1 MVDQFGGGLGNGLNA
16 DSPFPSG
23 RVFLRKTMEAMVRQ
37 KKPADPEMEELTL
50 EPLPSAS
57 LFGEIQETIPPIKS
71 NSYKDSELEDPV
83 EDFDLEGEEIE
94 LGMEERED
102 LGAEQLLQ
110 EEIPFQPQDI
120 TWEYLKGLEKIALLT
135 PEQEVELAKRIKE
148 GERQIK
154 LFEARANRLKAQ
166 LHPAPAPKG
175 SGKRSQR
182 SAQAGQRKG
191 QKRAKLTPKEIKAK
205 TLQYKKVLA
214 QYQQAVAETQKA
226 KNELIQANLRLVVSI
241 AKRYA
246 NRGLSFLDLIQEG
259 NLGLMQAL
267 VKFDYTKG
275 YKFSTYA
282 SWWIRAAILRAFA
295 EKSRTIRIP
304 NYLFEIK
311 GKLMKSFK
319 SLMKKLGR
327 EPTSLELSRDS
338 GIPIHDVE
346 KILNL
351 TEEPISLDMPIGE
364 EDSTLED
371 LIADEKSLSPS
382 DSLLEK
388 DMIYHTRKLLS
399 GLSPREEKILR
410 LRFGIGEDGE
420 CTLEEIGRQF
430 GLSRERIRQ
439 IEAKAIERLRDP
451 SRHKEIREYFE

>member
-1 MVDQFGGGLGNGLNA
+1 LLSKERGKIPVRNN
-16 DSPFPSG
+16 
-23 RVFLRKTMEAMVRQ
+23 KTMN
-37 KKPADPEMEELTL
+37 KKGEELTL
-50 EPLPSAS
+50 QPVQSSS
-57 LFGEIQETIPPIKS
+57 LFAETQTSIPPIEAA
-71 NSYKDSELEDPV
+71 SYVEGELEETI
-83 EDFDLEGEEIE
+83 EDLELQPDEAELVIEEGEEIST
-94 LGMEERED
+94 D
-102 LGAEQLLQ
+102 QIAQ
-110 EEIPFQPQDI
+110 EEIIFQPQDI
-120 TWEYLKGLEKIALLT
+120 TWEYLKGLEKISLLT
-135 PEQEVELAKRIKE
+135 PEKEVELAKRIKE
-148 GERQIK
+148 GERQVK
-154 LFEARANRLKAQ
+154 VLETKTSRLKTQ
-166 LHPAPAPKG
+166 LYSSSNPKN
-175 SGKRSQR
+175 GKRTNHQNR
-182 SAQAGQRKG
+182 QGYKLKG
-191 QKRAKLTPKEIKAK
+191 KNNGKNGKKPKITPTDMREKN
-205 TLQYKKVLA
+205 LQYKKMLNH
-214 QYQQAVAETQKA
+214 YQQAVFDVQQA

-259 NLGLMQAL
+259 NLGLIQAM

-275 YKFSTYA
+275 FKFSTYA

-319 SLMKKLGR
+319 DLVKKLGR
-327 EPTSLELSRDS
+327 EPTSQELSKDS
-338 GIPIHDVE
+338 GIPLNDVE

-351 TEEPISLDMPIGE
+351 IEEPISLDMSIGE

-371 LIADEKSLSPS
+371 LIPDDKSLSPS
-382 DSLLEK
+382 DCLLEK
-388 DMIYHTRKLLS
+388 DLTHQIRKLLS

-439 IEAKAIERLRDP
+439 IEAKALERLRDP
-451 SRHKEIREYFE
+451 KRYKEIKEYFE

>member
-1 MVDQFGGGLGNGLNA
+1 
-16 DSPFPSG
+16 
-23 RVFLRKTMEAMVRQ
+23 
-37 KKPADPEMEELTL
+37 
-50 EPLPSAS
+50 
-57 LFGEIQETIPPIKS
+57 
-71 NSYKDSELEDPV
+71 
-83 EDFDLEGEEIE
+83 
-94 LGMEERED
+94 
-102 LGAEQLLQ
+102 
-110 EEIPFQPQDI
+110 
-120 TWEYLKGLEKIALLT
+120 LLT
-135 PEQEVELAKRIKE
+135 PEKEVELAKRIKE
-148 GERQIK
+148 GERQVK
-154 LFEARANRLKAQ
+154 LLETKTNRLKAR
-166 LHPAPAPKG
+166 LYSPVPKN
-175 SGKRSQR
+175 GKRPHN
-182 SAQAGQRKG
+182 GQKG
-191 QKRAKLTPKEIKAK
+191 QKAKGKNGKKPKLTPAEKREQ
-205 TLQYKKVLA
+205 TLLYKKVFN
-214 QYQQAVAETQKA
+214 QYQRAVLETQQA

-259 NLGLMQAL
+259 NLGLMQAMT
-267 VKFDYTKG
+267 KFDYTKG

-319 SLMKKLGR
+319 DLVKKLGR
-327 EPTSLELSRDS
+327 EPSSQELSKDS
-338 GIPIHDVE
+338 GIPLHDVD

-351 TEEPISLDMPIGE
+351 IEEPISLDMPIGE

-371 LIADEKSLSPS
+371 LIPDEKSLSPS

-388 DMIYHTRKLLS
+388 DLINQLRKLLS

-439 IEAKAIERLRDP
+439 IEAKALERLRDP
-451 SRHKEIREYFE
+451 NRYKEIREYFE

>member
-1 MVDQFGGGLGNGLNA
+1 MKNN
-16 DSPFPSG
+16 
-23 RVFLRKTMEAMVRQ
+23 KTTN
-37 KKPADPEMEELTL
+37 KKGEDLTL
-50 EPLPSAS
+50 EHVQSSS
-57 LFGEIQETIPPIKS
+57 LFAETPTSIPPIQS
-71 NSYKDSELEDPV
+71 APYGESESEETI
-83 EDFDLEGEEIE
+83 EDFDLQAEEEELVAEEGEEIAVE
-94 LGMEERED
+94 PVP
-102 LGAEQLLQ
+102 Q
-110 EEIPFQPQDI
+110 EEIIFQPQDI
-120 TWEYLKGLEKIALLT
+120 TWEYLKGLEKISLLT
-135 PEQEVELAKRIKE
+135 PEKEVELAKRIKE
-148 GERQIK
+148 GERQVKILETK
-154 LFEARANRLKAQ
+154 TNRLKAQ
-166 LHPAPAPKG
+166 LYTPTSPKNG
-175 SGKRSQR
+175 GKRTHTNTRQ
-182 SAQAGQRKG
+182 GY
-191 QKRAKLTPKEIKAK
+191 KLNGKNGKNGKKSKFTSSEMREKN
-205 TLQYKKVLA
+205 LLYKKMLG
-214 QYQQAVAETQKA
+214 QYQRVLLELQQA
-226 KNELIQANLRLVVSI
+226 KNELTQANLRLVVSI

-259 NLGLMQAL
+259 NLGLIQAM

-275 YKFSTYA
+275 FKFSTYA

-319 SLMKKLGR
+319 DQVKKLGR
-327 EPTSLELSRDS
+327 EPTSLELSKDS
-338 GIPIHDVE
+338 GIPLHDVE

-351 TEEPISLDMPIGE
+351 IEEPISLDMTIGE

-371 LIADEKSLSPS
+371 LIPDDKSLSPS

-388 DMIYHTRKLLS
+388 DLTHQIQKLLS

-439 IEAKAIERLRDP
+439 IEAKALDRLRDP
-451 SRHKEIREYFE
+451 KRYKEIKEYFE

>member
-1 MVDQFGGGLGNGLNA
+1 MSVKNNKALNKNGG
-16 DSPFPSG
+16 
-23 RVFLRKTMEAMVRQ
+23 
-37 KKPADPEMEELTL
+37 ELAL
-50 EPLPSAS
+50 EPVRSAP
-57 LFGEIQETIPPIKS
+57 LFGEPPTSIPPIQSKP
-71 NSYKDSELEDPV
+71 YIEVEVDGAA
-83 EDFDLEGEEIE
+83 EDFNLQAEEAELASEEEEEIAVE
-94 LGMEERED
+94 P
-102 LGAEQLLQ
+102 APQ
-110 EEIPFQPQDI
+110 EETIFQPQDI
-120 TWEYLKGLEKIALLT
+120 TWEYLKGLEKISLLT
-135 PEQEVELAKRIKE
+135 PEKEVELAKRIKE
-148 GERQIK
+148 GERQVKI
-154 LFEARANRLKAQ
+154 FETKANRLKAQ
-166 LHPAPAPKG
+166 LYPLPIPRNG
-175 SGKRSQR
+175 GKRTPTQTRQGYRLKGKNGKNGKNGKKSKPNPSEMREKQLLYKKMLNQYQR
-182 SAQAGQRKG
+182 SA
-191 QKRAKLTPKEIKAK
+191 LD
-205 TLQYKKVLA
+205 LQ
-214 QYQQAVAETQKA
+214 QA

-259 NLGLMQAL
+259 NLGLIQAM

-275 YKFSTYA
+275 FKFSTYA

-319 SLMKKLGR
+319 DLVKKLGR
-327 EPTSLELSRDS
+327 EPSSQELSKDS
-338 GIPIHDVE
+338 GIPLHDVE

-351 TEEPISLDMPIGE
+351 IEEPISLDMSIGE

-371 LIADEKSLSPS
+371 LIPDDKSLSPS

-388 DMIYHTRKLLS
+388 DLTHQIQKLLS

-439 IEAKAIERLRDP
+439 IEAKALDRLRDP
-451 SRHKEIREYFE
+451 KRYKEIKEYFE

>member
-1 MVDQFGGGLGNGLNA
+1 MKNNKTANKNGEDLA
-16 DSPFPSG
+16 
-23 RVFLRKTMEAMVRQ
+23 
-37 KKPADPEMEELTL
+37 L
-50 EPLPSAS
+50 ETVQSSS
-57 LFGEIQETIPPIKS
+57 LFAETPTSIPPIQS
-71 NSYKDSELEDPV
+71 APYIEGESEETI
-83 EDFDLEGEEIE
+83 EDFDLQAEEAELVAENEEEIS
-94 LGMEERED
+94 
-102 LGAEQLLQ
+102 AEPVPQ
-110 EEIPFQPQDI
+110 EEIIFQPQDI
-120 TWEYLKGLEKIALLT
+120 TWEYLKGLEKISLLS
-135 PEQEVELAKRIKE
+135 PEKEVELAKRIKE
-148 GERQIK
+148 GERQVKILETK
-154 LFEARANRLKAQ
+154 TNRLKTQ
-166 LHPAPAPKG
+166 LYTHSSPKNG
-175 SGKRSQR
+175 GKRTHTNTRQ
-182 SAQAGQRKG
+182 GYKLKG
-191 QKRAKLTPKEIKAK
+191 KNGKNGKKPKPTPSEMREKNF
-205 TLQYKKVLA
+205 LYKKALN
-214 QYQQAVAETQKA
+214 QYQQALLDLQKA
-226 KNELIQANLRLVVSI
+226 KNELTQANLRLVVSI

-259 NLGLMQAL
+259 NLGLIQAM

-275 YKFSTYA
+275 FKFSTYA

-319 SLMKKLGR
+319 DQVKKLGR
-327 EPTSLELSRDS
+327 EPTSQELSKDS
-338 GIPIHDVE
+338 GIPLHDVE

-351 TEEPISLDMPIGE
+351 IEEPISLDMSIGE

-371 LIADEKSLSPS
+371 LIPDDKSLSPS

-388 DMIYHTRKLLS
+388 DLTHQIQKLLS

-439 IEAKAIERLRDP
+439 IEAKALDRLRDP
-451 SRHKEIREYFE
+451 KRYKEIKEYFE

>member
-1 MVDQFGGGLGNGLNA
+1 
-16 DSPFPSG
+16 
-23 RVFLRKTMEAMVRQ
+23 VRQ
-37 KKPADPEMEELTL
+37 SKTNGKKREELVL
-50 EPLPSAS
+50 EPLPSSS
-57 LFGEIQETIPPIKS
+57 LFNETKSSVSPVQSTSYIENELEEALDEFEAQAEESEVETEEKDEIQFEST
-71 NSYKDSELEDPV
+71 
-83 EDFDLEGEEIE
+83 
-94 LGMEERED
+94 
-102 LGAEQLLQ
+102 Q
-110 EEIPFQPQDI
+110 EEEVFDYPRDI
-120 TWEYLKGLEKIALLT
+120 TLEYLKGLEKISLLT
-135 PEQEVELAKRIKE
+135 PEKEVELAKRIKE
-148 GERQIK
+148 GERQVRILGTK
-154 LFEARANRLKAQ
+154 TNRLRAQ
-166 LHPAPAPKG
+166 LSQSIISKRGNRQTYNHIRQRTKSKG
-175 SGKRSQR
+175 KNGKKSKPL
-182 SAQAGQRKG
+182 SSEM
-191 QKRAKLTPKEIKAK
+191 KEK
-205 TLQYKKVLA
+205 TLLYKKMLNR
-214 QYQQAVAETQKA
+214 YQQALLGTQQA

-259 NLGLMQAL
+259 NLGLIQAM

-319 SLMKKLGR
+319 DLVKKLGR
-327 EPTSLELSRDS
+327 EPTSQELSKDS
-338 GIPIHDVE
+338 GIPLNDVE
-346 KILNL
+346 KIINL
-351 TEEPISLDMPIGE
+351 IEEPISLDMPIGE

-371 LIADEKSLSPS
+371 LIPDEKSLSPN
-382 DSLLEK
+382 DSLLERDLVK
-388 DMIYHTRKLLS
+388 QTRKLLG

-420 CTLEEIGRQF
+420 CTLEEIGKQF

-451 SRHKEIREYFE
+451 NRYKEIKEYFE

>member
-1 MVDQFGGGLGNGLNA
+1 MEG
-16 DSPFPSG
+16 
-23 RVFLRKTMEAMVRQ
+23 VFYIEERGMISVKHNKLPG
-37 KKPADPEMEELTL
+37 KKGETLTL
-50 EPLPSAS
+50 QAVPASS
-57 LFGEIQETIPPIKS
+57 LFHEKSEIPPIRTVS
-71 NSYKDSELEDPV
+71 TSGDEIEESLEEFELQTEEEV
-83 EDFDLEGEEIE
+83 GAEEGEVEVHVEKSI
-94 LGMEERED
+94 
-102 LGAEQLLQ
+102 Q
-110 EEIPFQPQDI
+110 EEVPYQPQDI
-120 TWEYLKGLEKIALLT
+120 TLEYLKSLEKISLLT
-135 PEQEVELAKRIKE
+135 PEKEVELAKRIKE
-148 GERQIK
+148 GERQVK
-154 LFEARANRLKAQ
+154 LLETRTNRLKAKMYS
-166 LHPAPAPKG
+166 LPPKNG
-175 SGKRSQR
+175 SKKPNNGHKQAHRAKGKN
-182 SAQAGQRKG
+182 GK
-191 QKRAKLTPKEIKAK
+191 KPKLTPAEKREQ
-205 TLQYKKVLA
+205 TLLYKKVFN
-214 QYQQAVAETQKA
+214 QYQRAVLETQQA

-259 NLGLMQAL
+259 NLGLMQAMA
-267 VKFDYTKG
+267 KFDYTKG

-319 SLMKKLGR
+319 DLVKKLGR
-327 EPTSLELSRDS
+327 EPSSQELSKDS
-338 GIPIHDVE
+338 GIPLHDVD

-351 TEEPISLDMPIGE
+351 IEEPISLDMPIGE

-371 LIADEKSLSPS
+371 LIPDEKSLSPS

-388 DMIYHTRKLLS
+388 DLVNQLRKLLS

-439 IEAKAIERLRDP
+439 IEAKALERLRDP
-451 SRHKEIREYFE
+451 NRYKEIREYFE

>member
-1 MVDQFGGGLGNGLNA
+1 MEGVFYIEERGMISVKQNKPLG
-16 DSPFPSG
+16 
-23 RVFLRKTMEAMVRQ
+23 
-37 KKPADPEMEELTL
+37 KKGETLTL
-50 EPLPSAS
+50 QAVPASS
-57 LFGEIQETIPPIKS
+57 LFHEKSDIPPIRTISS
-71 NSYKDSELEDPV
+71 NGDEIEESLEEFELET
-83 EDFDLEGEEIE
+83 EEEI
-94 LGMEERED
+94 GTEEE
-102 LGAEQLLQ
+102 EEVQVEKSIQ
-110 EEIPFQPQDI
+110 EEVPYQPQDI
-120 TWEYLKGLEKIALLT
+120 TLEYLKSLEKISLLT
-135 PEQEVELAKRIKE
+135 PEKEVELAKRIKE
-148 GERQIK
+148 GERQVK
-154 LFEARANRLKAQ
+154 LLETKTNRLKVKMY
-166 LHPAPAPKG
+166 APAPKNG
-175 SGKRSQR
+175 SKKPNNGHKQAHRAKGKN
-182 SAQAGQRKG
+182 GK
-191 QKRAKLTPKEIKAK
+191 KPKLTPVEKREQ
-205 TLQYKKVLA
+205 TLLYKKVFN
-214 QYQQAVAETQKA
+214 QYQRAVLETQQA

-259 NLGLMQAL
+259 NLGLMQAMT
-267 VKFDYTKG
+267 KFDYTKG

-319 SLMKKLGR
+319 DLVKKLGR
-327 EPTSLELSRDS
+327 EPTSQELSKDS
-338 GIPIHDVE
+338 GIPLHDVD

-351 TEEPISLDMPIGE
+351 IEEPISLDMPIGE

-371 LIADEKSLSPS
+371 LIPDDKGLSPS

-388 DMIYHTRKLLS
+388 DLINQLRKLLS

-410 LRFGIGEDGE
+410 LRFGIGGDGE

-439 IEAKAIERLRDP
+439 IEAKALERLRDP
-451 SRHKEIREYFE
+451 NRYKEIREYFE

>member
-1 MVDQFGGGLGNGLNA
+1 MEGVFYIEERGMISVKQNK
-16 DSPFPSG
+16 PSG
-23 RVFLRKTMEAMVRQ
+23 
-37 KKPADPEMEELTL
+37 KKEETLTL
-50 EPLPSAS
+50 QAVPASS
-57 LFGEIQETIPPIKS
+57 LFHEKSDIPPIRTISS
-71 NSYKDSELEDPV
+71 NGDEVEESLEEFELET
-83 EDFDLEGEEIE
+83 EEEI
-94 LGMEERED
+94 GTEEE
-102 LGAEQLLQ
+102 EEVQVEKNIQ
-110 EEIPFQPQDI
+110 EEVPYQPQDI
-120 TWEYLKGLEKIALLT
+120 TLEYLKSL
-135 PEQEVELAKRIKE
+135 ELAKRIKE
-148 GERQIK
+148 GERQVK
-154 LFEARANRLKAQ
+154 LLETKTNRLKAKMY
-166 LHPAPAPKG
+166 APAPKNG
-175 SGKRSQR
+175 SKKPNNGHKQAHRAKGKN
-182 SAQAGQRKG
+182 GK
-191 QKRAKLTPKEIKAK
+191 KPKLTPAEKREQ
-205 TLQYKKVLA
+205 TLLYKKVFN
-214 QYQQAVAETQKA
+214 QYQRAVLETQQA

-259 NLGLMQAL
+259 NLGLMQAM

-319 SLMKKLGR
+319 DLVKKLGR
-327 EPTSLELSRDS
+327 EPTSQELSKDS
-338 GIPIHDVE
+338 GIPMHDVD

-351 TEEPISLDMPIGE
+351 IEEPISLDMPIGE

-371 LIADEKSLSPS
+371 LIPDDKGLSPS

-388 DMIYHTRKLLS
+388 DLINQLRKLLS

-410 LRFGIGEDGE
+410 LRFGIGGDGE

-439 IEAKAIERLRDP
+439 IEAKALERLRDP
-451 SRHKEIREYFE
+451 NRYKEIREYFE

>member
-1 MVDQFGGGLGNGLNA
+1 MIFV
-16 DSPFPSG
+16 
-23 RVFLRKTMEAMVRQ
+23 RRTKTAE
-37 KKPADPEMEELTL
+37 KEMEDLNIEA
-50 EPLPSAS
+50 LPSSA
-57 LFGEIQETIPPIKS
+57 FFEEMPNPIPPIQPA
-71 NSYKDSELEDPV
+71 SYGEEEVEEPPEELELEV
-83 EDFDLEGEEIE
+83 AEEGLTEESEDLEVDKLIE
-94 LGMEERED
+94 KETL
-102 LGAEQLLQ
+102 
-110 EEIPFQPQDI
+110 FHPQDI
-120 TWEYLKGLEKIALLT
+120 TWEYLKGLEKISLLT
-135 PEQEVELAKRIKE
+135 PEKEVELAKRIKE
-148 GERQIK
+148 GERQVK
-154 LFEARANRLKAQ
+154 LLETKTSRLKTRLYPSLSSKNGRKKPQNGTRQA
-166 LHPAPAPKG
+166 LKLKG
-175 SGKRSQR
+175 KNGKNGKKS
-182 SAQAGQRKG
+182 
-191 QKRAKLTPKEIKAK
+191 KAVSVELREK
-205 TLQYKKVLA
+205 TLLYKKALV
-214 QYQQAVAETQKA
+214 QYQQAIQETQRA

-327 EPTSLELSRDS
+327 EPTSQELSKDS
-338 GIPIHDVE
+338 GIPLHDVE

-351 TEEPISLDMPIGE
+351 TEEPISLDTPIGE
-364 EDSTLED
+364 EDSTLKD
-371 LIADEKSLSPS
+371 LIADEKSLSPN
-382 DSLLEK
+382 DCLLEK
-388 DMIYHTRKLLS
+388 DLTRHIRKLLG
-399 GLSPREEKILR
+399 GLSPREEKILK

-439 IEAKAIERLRDP
+439 IEAKALERLRDP
-451 SRHKEIREYFE
+451 NRHKEIREYFE

>member
-1 MVDQFGGGLGNGLNA
+1 MDDLSIEV
-16 DSPFPSG
+16 
-23 RVFLRKTMEAMVRQ
+23 
-37 KKPADPEMEELTL
+37 
-50 EPLPSAS
+50 LPSTAFYEEVPNPMPPIQPAP
-57 LFGEIQETIPPIKS
+57 FGE
-71 NSYKDSELEDPV
+71 
-83 EDFDLEGEEIE
+83 EEIE
-94 LGMEERED
+94 EPPIEEFELEVAEEGLTEEREELEVD
-102 LGAEQLLQ
+102 QKLL
-110 EEIPFQPQDI
+110 EKETLFHPQDI
-120 TWEYLKGLEKIALLT
+120 TWEYLKGLEKISLLT
-135 PEQEVELAKRIKE
+135 PEKEVELAKRIKE
-148 GERQIK
+148 GERQVK
-154 LFEARANRLKAQ
+154 LYETRTIRLKSQ
-166 LHPAPAPKG
+166 LYPSSVGSKNGKKKPQNGTRQSLRLKG
-175 SGKRSQR
+175 KNGKNGKKSKQV
-182 SAQAGQRKG
+182 SAEMKEKTQLY
-191 QKRAKLTPKEIKAK
+191 KR
-205 TLQYKKVLA
+205 TLV
-214 QYQQAVAETQKA
+214 QYQQAIKETQKA

-327 EPTSLELSRDS
+327 EPTSLELSKDS
-338 GIPIHDVE
+338 GIPLHDVE

-351 TEEPISLDMPIGE
+351 TEEPISLDTPIGE
-364 EDSTLED
+364 EDSTLKD
-371 LIADEKSLSPS
+371 LIADEKSLSPN
-382 DSLLEK
+382 DCLLEK
-388 DMIYHTRKLLS
+388 DLTLHIRKLLG
-399 GLSPREEKILR
+399 GLSPREEKILK

-439 IEAKAIERLRDP
+439 IEAKALERLRDP
-451 SRHKEIREYFE
+451 NRHREIREYFE

>member
-1 MVDQFGGGLGNGLNA
+1 MKQKGNGKKKEE
-16 DSPFPSG
+16 
-23 RVFLRKTMEAMVRQ
+23 LRLEPVVPQ
-37 KKPADPEMEELTL
+37 SIFSEKPALVPPIDPSFGKGVKEAVEEFDVPAEEMEL
-50 EPLPSAS
+50 E
-57 LFGEIQETIPPIKS
+57 
-71 NSYKDSELEDPV
+71 V
-83 EDFDLEGEEIE
+83 
-94 LGMEERED
+94 EERNEAPVD
-102 LGAEQLLQ
+102 PGFQ
-110 EEIPFQPQDI
+110 EEETYFHPRDI
-120 TWEYLKGLEKIALLT
+120 TLEYLKGLEKISLLT
-135 PEQEVELAKRIKE
+135 PEQEVNLAKRIKE
-148 GERQIK
+148 GERQVRILEMK
-154 LFEARANRLKAQ
+154 TNRLKTELASKGGGRR
-166 LHPAPAPKG
+166 APKARN
-175 SGKRSQR
+175 GKKSKPSTAEMRE
-182 SAQAGQRKG
+182 KMLLY
-191 QKRAKLTPKEIKAK
+191 KRMLGK
-205 TLQYKKVLA
+205 
-214 QYQQAVAETQKA
+214 YQQALHETQKA

-259 NLGLMQAL
+259 NLGLIQAM

-319 SLMKKLGR
+319 DLVKKLGR
-327 EPTSLELSRDS
+327 EPTSQELSKDS
-338 GIPIHDVE
+338 GIPLNDVE

-351 TEEPISLDMPIGE
+351 IEEPISLDMPIGE

-371 LIADEKSLSPS
+371 LIPDEKSLSPT
-382 DSLLEK
+382 DSLLER
-388 DMIYHTRKLLS
+388 DLIQQIRKLLS
-399 GLSPREEKILR
+399 TLSPREEKILR

-439 IEAKAIERLRDP
+439 IEAKALERLRDP
-451 SRHKEIREYFE
+451 NRYREIKEYFE

>member
-1 MVDQFGGGLGNGLNA
+1 MAKGDRAV
-16 DSPFPSG
+16 
-23 RVFLRKTMEAMVRQ
+23 KQ
-37 KKPADPEMEELTL
+37 KKPEEKEIEDLTL
-50 EPLPSAS
+50 EPLNSSSFFNEVPDPAAPVQAPPY
-57 LFGEIQETIPPIKS
+57 GEE
-71 NSYKDSELEDPV
+71 
-83 EDFDLEGEEIE
+83 EGEEPLEVLELEAEESEKIE
-94 LGMEERED
+94 SESVWEEET
-102 LGAEQLLQ
+102 
-110 EEIPFQPQDI
+110 PFHPQDI
-120 TWEYLKGLEKIALLT
+120 TWEYLKGLEKISLLT
-135 PEQEVELAKRIKE
+135 PEKEVELAKRIKE
-148 GERQIK
+148 GERLVRNSEMK
-154 LFEARANRLKAQ
+154 ANRLKAQ
-166 LHPAPAPKG
+166 LNPSASPKNG
-175 SGKRSQR
+175 GRRLLSNG
-182 SAQAGQRKG
+182 RKG
-191 QKRAKLTPKEIKAK
+191 KNGKKAKLTHSELKEK
-205 TLQYKKVLA
+205 TLLYKKALN
-214 QYQQAVAETQKA
+214 QYQKSILETQQA

-241 AKRYA
+241 AKRYT

-319 SLMKKLGR
+319 ALMKKLGR
-327 EPTSLELSRDS
+327 EPTSQELSKDS
-338 GIPIHDVE
+338 GIPLHDVE

-388 DMIYHTRKLLS
+388 DLVRHTRKMLA

-439 IEAKAIERLRDP
+439 IEAKAIERLQDP
-451 SRHKEIREYFE
+451 SRHKEIREYLG

>member
-1 MVDQFGGGLGNGLNA
+1 MEGVFYIIERGMKPVKQNKINGKKGE
-16 DSPFPSG
+16 SPTLQA
-23 RVFLRKTMEAMVRQ
+23 V
-37 KKPADPEMEELTL
+37 PA
-50 EPLPSAS
+50 SS
-57 LFGEIQETIPPIKS
+57 LFQEKPEIPPIRTATS
-71 NSYKDSELEDPV
+71 NEDEIEESLEEFELET
-83 EDFDLEGEEIE
+83 EEE
-94 LGMEERED
+94 V
-102 LGAEQLLQ
+102 GAEAEEVHVEKPVQ
-110 EEIPFQPQDI
+110 EELPYQPQDI
-120 TWEYLKGLEKIALLT
+120 TLEYLKSLEKISLLT
-135 PEQEVELAKRIKE
+135 PEKEVELAKRIKE
-148 GERQIK
+148 GERQVK
-154 LFEARANRLKAQ
+154 LLETKTNRLKARMYS
-166 LHPAPAPKG
+166 PVPKNG
-175 SGKRSQR
+175 TKKPGNGHRGALKTKGKN
-182 SAQAGQRKG
+182 GK
-191 QKRAKLTPKEIKAK
+191 KAKLTPSEKREQ
-205 TLQYKKVLA
+205 TLLYKKVFN
-214 QYQQAVAETQKA
+214 QYQQAIVETQQA

-259 NLGLMQAL
+259 NLGLMQAMA
-267 VKFDYTKG
+267 KFDYTKG

-319 SLMKKLGR
+319 DLVKKLGR
-327 EPTSLELSRDS
+327 EPSSIELSKDS
-338 GIPIHDVE
+338 GIPLHDVD

-351 TEEPISLDMPIGE
+351 IEEPISLDMPIGE

-371 LIADEKSLSPS
+371 LIPDDKGLSPS

-388 DMIYHTRKLLS
+388 DLVNQLRKLLS

-439 IEAKAIERLRDP
+439 IEAKALERLRDP
-451 SRHKEIREYFE
+451 NRYKEIREYFE

>member
-1 MVDQFGGGLGNGLNA
+1 MKNNKA
-16 DSPFPSG
+16 
-23 RVFLRKTMEAMVRQ
+23 TN
-37 KKPADPEMEELTL
+37 KKGEELTL
-50 EPLPSAS
+50 QPVQSSS
-57 LFGEIQETIPPIKS
+57 LFTETQFSIPPIETS
-71 NSYKDSELEDPV
+71 SYIEGELEGTIEDIDLQTEEGDVVV
-83 EDFDLEGEEIE
+83 EEGEEISTDQ
-94 LGMEERED
+94 GV
-102 LGAEQLLQ
+102 Q
-110 EEIPFQPQDI
+110 EEIVFQPQDI
-120 TWEYLKGLEKIALLT
+120 TWEYLKGLEKISLLT
-135 PEQEVELAKRIKE
+135 PEKEVELAKRIKE
-148 GERQIK
+148 GERQVKI
-154 LFEARANRLKAQ
+154 LETRTSRLKAQ
-166 LHPAPAPKG
+166 LYFPPRPKN
-175 SGKRSQR
+175 GKRNHSQNR
-182 SAQAGQRKG
+182 QGYKLKG
-191 QKRAKLTPKEIKAK
+191 KNGKNGKKSKPTPSEVRERN
-205 TLQYKKVLA
+205 LQYKKMLY
-214 QYQQAVAETQKA
+214 QYQQTASDVQQA

-259 NLGLMQAL
+259 NLGLIQAM

-275 YKFSTYA
+275 FKFSTYA

-319 SLMKKLGR
+319 DLVKKLGR
-327 EPTSLELSRDS
+327 EPTSQELSKDS
-338 GIPIHDVE
+338 GIPLNDVE

-351 TEEPISLDMPIGE
+351 IEEPISLDMSIGE

-371 LIADEKSLSPS
+371 LIPDEKSLSPS
-382 DSLLEK
+382 DCLLEK
-388 DMIYHTRKLLS
+388 DLTDQIRKLLS

-439 IEAKAIERLRDP
+439 IEAKALDRLRDP
-451 SRHKEIREYFE
+451 KRYKEIKEYFE

>member
-1 MVDQFGGGLGNGLNA
+1 VKQNK
-16 DSPFPSG
+16 PSG
-23 RVFLRKTMEAMVRQ
+23 KKGESLTLQEVPASSLFHEKTDTPPIRPISSDGE
-37 KKPADPEMEELTL
+37 EMEESLKEFEMETEQEIEAEEL
-50 EPLPSAS
+50 EELR
-57 LFGEIQETIPPIKS
+57 LEQTIQEEVP
-71 NSYKDSELEDPV
+71 Y
-83 EDFDLEGEEIE
+83 
-94 LGMEERED
+94 
-102 LGAEQLLQ
+102 
-110 EEIPFQPQDI
+110 QPQDI
-120 TWEYLKGLEKIALLT
+120 TMEYLKSLEKISLLT
-135 PEQEVELAKRIKE
+135 PEKEVELAKRIKE
-148 GERQIK
+148 GERQVK
-154 LFEARANRLKAQ
+154 LLETKTNRLKAKIYS
-166 LHPAPAPKG
+166 PVPKNG
-175 SGKRSQR
+175 DRKPNNGHKHAHKAKGRNGKRP
-182 SAQAGQRKG
+182 
-191 QKRAKLTPKEIKAK
+191 KLTPAEKREQ
-205 TLQYKKVLA
+205 TLLYKKVLN
-214 QYQQAVAETQKA
+214 QYQQAVLETQQA

-259 NLGLMQAL
+259 NLGLMQAMA
-267 VKFDYTKG
+267 KFDYTKG

-319 SLMKKLGR
+319 DLVKKLGR
-327 EPTSLELSRDS
+327 EPTSQELSKDS
-338 GIPIHDVE
+338 GIPLHDVD

-351 TEEPISLDMPIGE
+351 IEEPISLDMPIGE

-371 LIADEKSLSPS
+371 LIPDEKSLSPS

-388 DMIYHTRKLLS
+388 DLVNQLRKLLS

-439 IEAKAIERLRDP
+439 IEAKALERLRDP
-451 SRHKEIREYFE
+451 NRYKEIREYFE

>member
-1 MVDQFGGGLGNGLNA
+1 MKNNKTANKNGEDLA
-16 DSPFPSG
+16 
-23 RVFLRKTMEAMVRQ
+23 
-37 KKPADPEMEELTL
+37 L
-50 EPLPSAS
+50 ETVQSSS
-57 LFGEIQETIPPIKS
+57 LFAETPTSIPPIQS
-71 NSYKDSELEDPV
+71 APYIEGESEETI
-83 EDFDLEGEEIE
+83 EDFDLQAEEAELVAEDEEEIS
-94 LGMEERED
+94 
-102 LGAEQLLQ
+102 AEPVPQ
-110 EEIPFQPQDI
+110 EEIIFQPQDI
-120 TWEYLKGLEKIALLT
+120 TWEYLKGLEKISLLS
-135 PEQEVELAKRIKE
+135 PEKEVELAKRIKE
-148 GERQIK
+148 GERQVKILETK
-154 LFEARANRLKAQ
+154 TNRLKTQ
-166 LHPAPAPKG
+166 LYTHSSPKNG
-175 SGKRSQR
+175 GKRTHTNTRQ
-182 SAQAGQRKG
+182 GYKLKG
-191 QKRAKLTPKEIKAK
+191 KNGKNGKKPKPTPSEMREKNF
-205 TLQYKKVLA
+205 LYKKALN
-214 QYQQAVAETQKA
+214 QYQQALLDLQKA
-226 KNELIQANLRLVVSI
+226 KNELTQANLRLVVSI

-259 NLGLMQAL
+259 NLGLIQAM

-275 YKFSTYA
+275 FKFSTYA

-319 SLMKKLGR
+319 DQVKKLGR
-327 EPTSLELSRDS
+327 EPTSQELSKDS
-338 GIPIHDVE
+338 GIPLHDVE

-351 TEEPISLDMPIGE
+351 IEEPISLDMSIGE

-371 LIADEKSLSPS
+371 LIPDDKSLSPS

-388 DMIYHTRKLLS
+388 DLTHQIQKLLS

-439 IEAKAIERLRDP
+439 IEAKALDRLRDP
-451 SRHKEIREYFE
+451 KRYKEIKEYFE

>member
-1 MVDQFGGGLGNGLNA
+1 VKNNKA
-16 DSPFPSG
+16 TS
-23 RVFLRKTMEAMVRQ
+23 
-37 KKPADPEMEELTL
+37 KKGEGLTL
-50 EPLPSAS
+50 QPVQSSS
-57 LFGEIQETIPPIKS
+57 LFAEPPTSIPPIQPS
-71 NSYKDSELEDPV
+71 SYIEGELEESV
-83 EDFDLEGEEIE
+83 EDFELQPDEAELVVQEGEEVS
-94 LGMEERED
+94 
-102 LGAEQLLQ
+102 AEPVPQ
-110 EEIPFQPQDI
+110 EEVIFQPQDI
-120 TWEYLKGLEKIALLT
+120 TWEYLKGLEKISLLT
-135 PEQEVELAKRIKE
+135 PEKEVELAKRIKE
-148 GERQIK
+148 GERQVKILETK
-154 LFEARANRLKAQ
+154 TNRLKVQ
-166 LHPAPAPKG
+166 LYPLPSPRNGGRRAHTNARQGYKLKDK
-175 SGKRSQR
+175 SGGNGKKSKSISSETRE
-182 SAQAGQRKG
+182 KNLLY
-191 QKRAKLTPKEIKAK
+191 KK
-205 TLQYKKVLA
+205 TLN
-214 QYQQAVAETQKA
+214 QYQQALLDLQQA

-259 NLGLMQAL
+259 NLGLIQAM

-275 YKFSTYA
+275 FKFSTYA

-319 SLMKKLGR
+319 DLVKKLGR
-327 EPTSLELSRDS
+327 EPTSQELSKDS
-338 GIPIHDVE
+338 GIPLHDVE

-351 TEEPISLDMPIGE
+351 IEEPISLDMSIGE

-371 LIADEKSLSPS
+371 LIPDDKSLSPS

-388 DMIYHTRKLLS
+388 DLTHQIQKLLS

-439 IEAKAIERLRDP
+439 IEAKALDRLRDP
-451 SRHKEIREYFE
+451 KRYKEIKEYFE

>member
-1 MVDQFGGGLGNGLNA
+1 MRNEWKGLFVTNEE
-16 DSPFPSG
+16 
-23 RVFLRKTMEAMVRQ
+23 RRKNSVKQNKTSS
-37 KKPADPEMEELTL
+37 KKREDETL
-50 EPLPSAS
+50 EPVPSLT
-57 LFGEIQETIPPIKS
+57 LFSETSQPMPPVQSSGYNNNEAEIEESMEDFEIPADEAALVAEAEESEEIQ
-71 NSYKDSELEDPV
+71 SE
-83 EDFDLEGEEIE
+83 
-94 LGMEERED
+94 
-102 LGAEQLLQ
+102 QNLQ
-110 EEIPFQPQDI
+110 EDILFHPQDI
-120 TWEYLKGLEKIALLT
+120 TWEYLKGLEKISLLT
-135 PEQEVELAKRIKE
+135 PEKEVELAKRIKE
-148 GERQIK
+148 GERQVKILELK
-154 LFEARANRLKAQ
+154 ANRLKAQ
-166 LHPAPAPKG
+166 LYSVP
-175 SGKRSQR
+175 
-182 SAQAGQRKG
+182 
-191 QKRAKLTPKEIKAK
+191 TPKNGNKKTQSSSRQGFKLKAK
-205 TLQYKKVLA
+205 AKNAKKSKTAASELKEKTLLYKQMLNRHQHAILA
-214 QYQQAVAETQKA
+214 TQQA

-259 NLGLMQAL
+259 NLGLIQAM

-319 SLMKKLGR
+319 DLVKRSGH
-327 EPTSLELSRDS
+327 EPSSQELSKDS
-338 GIPIHDVE
+338 GIPLHDVE

-351 TEEPISLDMPIGE
+351 IEEPISLDMPIGE

-371 LIADEKSLSPS
+371 LIPDEKSLSPNE
-382 DSLLEK
+382 SLLEK
-388 DMIYHTRKLLS
+388 DLIQQIRKLLS

-439 IEAKAIERLRDP
+439 IEAKALERLRDP
-451 SRHKEIREYFE
+451 NRYKEIKEYFE

>member
-1 MVDQFGGGLGNGLNA
+1 MEGFFYILKERGVTSVKQNRANGKKGENLSLQPVPTSSLFHEKS
-16 DSPFPSG
+16 DIPPIRPVSSSG
-23 RVFLRKTMEAMVRQ
+23 
-37 KKPADPEMEELTL
+37 DEMEESI
-50 EPLPSAS
+50 E
-57 LFGEIQETIPPIKS
+57 
-71 NSYKDSELEDPV
+71 ELQLQAE
-83 EDFDLEGEEIE
+83 EEIGTEEEEE
-94 LGMEERED
+94 LQV
-102 LGAEQLLQ
+102 EQSIQ
-110 EEIPFQPQDI
+110 EEIPFQPHDI
-120 TWEYLKGLEKIALLT
+120 TLEYLKSLEKISLLT
-135 PEQEVELAKRIKE
+135 PEQEVDLAKRIKE
-148 GERQIK
+148 GEHQVRLLETK
-154 LFEARANRLKAQ
+154 TNRLKAK
-166 LHPAPAPKG
+166 LCTPVPKNG
-175 SGKRSQR
+175 SRKPQNGHRQSHKAKGKN
-182 SAQAGQRKG
+182 GK
-191 QKRAKLTPKEIKAK
+191 KPKLTPAEKRER
-205 TLQYKKVLA
+205 TLLYKKVFN
-214 QYQQAVAETQKA
+214 QYQRAVLETQQA
-226 KNELIQANLRLVVSI
+226 KNQLIQANLRLVVSI

-259 NLGLMQAL
+259 NLGLMQAMT
-267 VKFDYTKG
+267 KFDYTKG

-319 SLMKKLGR
+319 DQVKKLGR
-327 EPTSLELSRDS
+327 EPTSQELSKDS
-338 GIPIHDVE
+338 GIPLHDVD

-351 TEEPISLDMPIGE
+351 IEEPISLDMPIGE

-371 LIADEKSLSPS
+371 LIPDEKSLSPS

-388 DMIYHTRKLLS
+388 DLVNQLRKLLS

-439 IEAKAIERLRDP
+439 IEAKALERLRDP
-451 SRHKEIREYFE
+451 NRYKEIREYFE

>member
-1 MVDQFGGGLGNGLNA
+1 
-16 DSPFPSG
+16 
-23 RVFLRKTMEAMVRQ
+23 VRQ
-37 KKPADPEMEELTL
+37 SKSTAKKREDLNL
-50 EPLPSAS
+50 EPLPSSS
-57 LFGEIQETIPPIKS
+57 LFGERSTSISPIQSKS
-71 NSYKDSELEDPV
+71 FNESELE
-83 EDFDLEGEEIE
+83 EAALEEFDVQPAEGELET
-94 LGMEERED
+94 EEREE
-102 LGAEQLLQ
+102 LQAEQSSQ
-110 EEIPFQPQDI
+110 EEIVFHPQDI
-120 TWEYLKGLEKIALLT
+120 TLEYLKGLEKISLLT
-135 PEQEVELAKRIKE
+135 PEKEVELAKRIKE
-148 GERQIK
+148 GERQVK
-154 LFEARANRLKAQ
+154 LLETKTNRLKAQ
-166 LHPAPAPKG
+166 LSPAPSPKNG
-175 SGKRSQR
+175 GKRNQNTRQGYRLS
-182 SAQAGQRKG
+182 
-191 QKRAKLTPKEIKAK
+191 KLRGKNGKKSKSTPSELKEK
-205 TLQYKKVLA
+205 TLLYKRTLIR
-214 QYQQAVAETQKA
+214 YQQASIDMQGA

-259 NLGLMQAL
+259 NLGLMQAM

-275 YKFSTYA
+275 FKFSTYA

-319 SLMKKLGR
+319 DLVKKLGR
-327 EPTSLELSRDS
+327 EPTSQELSKDS
-338 GIPIHDVE
+338 GIPLHDVE

-351 TEEPISLDMPIGE
+351 IEEPISLDMPIGE

-371 LIADEKSLSPS
+371 LIPDEKNLSPT

-388 DMIYHTRKLLS
+388 DLVDQIRKLLG

-439 IEAKAIERLRDP
+439 IEAKALERLRDP
-451 SRHKEIREYFE
+451 NRYREIREYFE

>member
-1 MVDQFGGGLGNGLNA
+1 
-16 DSPFPSG
+16 
-23 RVFLRKTMEAMVRQ
+23 
-37 KKPADPEMEELTL
+37 LTL
-50 EPLPSAS
+50 EPVQSS
-57 LFGEIQETIPPIKS
+57 TLFAEPPAPIPPIQS
-71 NSYKDSELEDPV
+71 ASYAESELEETM
-83 EDFDLEGEEIE
+83 EDFDLQPEEAELVEEGEEITPE
-94 LGMEERED
+94 P
-102 LGAEQLLQ
+102 APQ
-110 EEIPFQPQDI
+110 EEIVFQPQDI
-120 TWEYLKGLEKIALLT
+120 TWEYLKGLEKISLLT
-135 PEQEVELAKRIKE
+135 PEKEVELAKRIKE
-148 GERQIK
+148 GERQVRILESK
-154 LFEARANRLKAQ
+154 VNRLKAQ
-166 LHPAPAPKG
+166 LYSPSAPKNG
-175 SGKRSQR
+175 GKRLHARQNYRSKGKNSKNGKRSKPTASETR
-182 SAQAGQRKG
+182 GKN
-191 QKRAKLTPKEIKAK
+191 LLYKA
-205 TLQYKKVLA
+205 TLN
-214 QYQQAVAETQKA
+214 QYQRALLDLQRA

-259 NLGLMQAL
+259 NLGLIQAM

-275 YKFSTYA
+275 FKFSTYA

-319 SLMKKLGR
+319 DLVKKLGR
-327 EPTSLELSRDS
+327 EPTSQELSKES
-338 GIPIHDVE
+338 GIPLHDVE

-351 TEEPISLDMPIGE
+351 IEEPISLDMSIGE

-371 LIADEKSLSPS
+371 LIPDEKGLSPS

-388 DMIYHTRKLLS
+388 DLTHQIQKLLS

-439 IEAKAIERLRDP
+439 IEAKALDRLRDP
-451 SRHKEIREYFE
+451 KRYKEIKEYFE

>member
-1 MVDQFGGGLGNGLNA
+1 MSQENGRGFLSKKTRGGKSVKQNKRNKEEINELPLEQVDPAALFSEA
-16 DSPFPSG
+16 PSQ
-23 RVFLRKTMEAMVRQ
+23 M
-37 KKPADPEMEELTL
+37 
-50 EPLPSAS
+50 
-57 LFGEIQETIPPIKS
+57 PPIQPPA
-71 NSYKDSELEDPV
+71 YK
-83 EDFDLEGEEIE
+83 EGEENLE
-94 LGMEERED
+94 VLE
-102 LGAEQLLQ
+102 LGAEEPERVEAEA
-110 EEIPFQPQDI
+110 EEELFQPQDI
-120 TWEYLKGLEKIALLT
+120 TWEYLKGLEKISLLT
-135 PEQEVELAKRIKE
+135 PEKEVELAKRIKE
-148 GERQIK
+148 GERQVK
-154 LFEARANRLKAQ
+154 LLETKVNRLKAQ
-166 LHPAPAPKG
+166 LSTQPSKNG
-175 SGKRSQR
+175 GKRSKGRSGKKSKPPQAEARERAALYKKLLNQYQR
-182 SAQAGQRKG
+182 SSN
-191 QKRAKLTPKEIKAK
+191 
-205 TLQYKKVLA
+205 
-214 QYQQAVAETQKA
+214 ETQKA

-259 NLGLMQAL
+259 NLGLIQAM

-319 SLMKKLGR
+319 DLVKKLGR
-327 EPTSLELSRDS
+327 EPTPQELSKDS

-351 TEEPISLDMPIGE
+351 IEEPISLDMPIGE

-371 LIADEKSLSPS
+371 LIPDEKSLSPN

-388 DMIYHTRKLLS
+388 DLAHQVNKLLA

-420 CTLEEIGRQF
+420 STLEEIGKQF

-439 IEAKAIERLRDP
+439 IEAKALERLRDP
-451 SRHKEIREYFE
+451 GRYREIREYFE

>member
-1 MVDQFGGGLGNGLNA
+1 VKN
-16 DSPFPSG
+16 S
-23 RVFLRKTMEAMVRQ
+23 KTTS
-37 KKPADPEMEELTL
+37 KKGEDLTL
-50 EPLPSAS
+50 EPVQSSS
-57 LFGEIQETIPPIKS
+57 LFAEPPTSIPPIQS
-71 NSYKDSELEDPV
+71 ASYVESEIEETI
-83 EDFDLEGEEIE
+83 EDFELPTEEAELAVEEEDEVSADQAPTEEI
-94 LGMEERED
+94 
-102 LGAEQLLQ
+102 
-110 EEIPFQPQDI
+110 IFQPQDI
-120 TWEYLKGLEKIALLT
+120 TWEYLKGLEKISLLT
-135 PEQEVELAKRIKE
+135 PEKEVELAKRIKE
-148 GERQIK
+148 GERQVKIFEIK
-154 LFEARANRLKAQ
+154 TNRLKAQ
-166 LHPAPAPKG
+166 LYPPSSPKNG
-175 SGKRSQR
+175 GKRTHTNTRQGYKLKGKNGKNGKKSK
-182 SAQAGQRKG
+182 SASSEM
-191 QKRAKLTPKEIKAK
+191 KEKN
-205 TLQYKKVLA
+205 LLYKKMLN
-214 QYQQAVAETQKA
+214 QYQQALLELQQA
-226 KNELIQANLRLVVSI
+226 KNELTQANLRLVVSI

-259 NLGLMQAL
+259 NLGLIQAM

-275 YKFSTYA
+275 FKFSTYA

-319 SLMKKLGR
+319 DQVKKLGR
-327 EPTSLELSRDS
+327 EPTSQELSKDS
-338 GIPIHDVE
+338 GIPLHDVE

-351 TEEPISLDMPIGE
+351 IEEPISLDMSIGE

-371 LIADEKSLSPS
+371 LIPDDKSLSPS

-388 DMIYHTRKLLS
+388 DLTHQIQKLLS

-439 IEAKAIERLRDP
+439 IEAKALDRLRDP
-451 SRHKEIREYFE
+451 KRYKEVKEYFE

>member
-1 MVDQFGGGLGNGLNA
+1 MKKGRISNKKRGDLNI
-16 DSPFPSG
+16 DSLSS
-23 RVFLRKTMEAMVRQ
+23 L
-37 KKPADPEMEELTL
+37 
-50 EPLPSAS
+50 S
-57 LFGEIQETIPPIKS
+57 LFQETQDSMPPILPPS
-71 NSYKDSELEDPV
+71 FNENDFEEVLEDFELQPDIGELEID
-83 EDFDLEGEEIE
+83 ETEEFKI
-94 LGMEERED
+94 D
-102 LGAEQLLQ
+102 KTSPD
-110 EEIPFQPQDI
+110 EIPFEPQDI
-120 TWEYLKGLEKIALLT
+120 TWEYLKGLEKISLLT
-135 PEQEVELAKRIKE
+135 PEKEVELAKKIKE

-154 LFEARANRLKAQ
+154 ILQGRINRLKAE
-166 LHPAPAPKG
+166 LFPESTVAKEG
-175 SGKRSQR
+175 NKRS
-182 SAQAGQRKG
+182 SNEKKNTKTKG
-191 QKRAKLTPKEIKAK
+191 KNSKKKLSPSEIKEKMNLYKKLTEKH
-205 TLQYKKVLA
+205 
-214 QYQQAVAETQKA
+214 QQTINEVQKA
-226 KNELIQANLRLVVSI
+226 KNELIEANLRLVVSI

-259 NLGLMQAL
+259 NLGLIQAM

-319 SLMKKLGR
+319 DLVKRLGR
-327 EPTSLELSRDS
+327 EPTSQELSKDS
-338 GIPIHDVE
+338 GISLHDVD

-351 TEEPISLDMPIGE
+351 IEEPISLDMPIGE

-371 LIADEKSLSPS
+371 LIPDEKSLSPS

-388 DMIYHTRKLLS
+388 DLSYQVSKLLS

-439 IEAKAIERLRDP
+439 IEAKALERLRDP
-451 SRHKEIREYFE
+451 NRYKEIREYFE

>member
-1 MVDQFGGGLGNGLNA
+1 MNGEWKGFFV
-16 DSPFPSG
+16 P
-23 RVFLRKTMEAMVRQ
+23 RRKGQTSVRQ
-37 KKPADPEMEELTL
+37 SKNTTKKSEDLNL
-50 EPLPSAS
+50 EPLPSSS
-57 LFGEIQETIPPIKS
+57 LFGEGPTSIPPIQSKS
-71 NSYKDSELEDPV
+71 FNENGLEETATEGFDLQAEESELET
-83 EDFDLEGEEIE
+83 EESEE
-94 LGMEERED
+94 LQADQGS
-102 LGAEQLLQ
+102 Q
-110 EEIPFQPQDI
+110 EEIVFHPQDI
-120 TWEYLKGLEKIALLT
+120 TLEYLKGLEKISLLT
-135 PEQEVELAKRIKE
+135 PEKEVELAKRIKE
-148 GERQIK
+148 GERQVK
-154 LFEARANRLKAQ
+154 LLETKTNRLKAK
-166 LHPAPAPKG
+166 LSPAPSPKNG
-175 SGKRSQR
+175 GKRHQNARQGYRLSR
-182 SAQAGQRKG
+182 LRGKNGKKSKPTSSE
-191 QKRAKLTPKEIKAK
+191 LKEK
-205 TLQYKKVLA
+205 TLLYKKTLTR
-214 QYQQAVAETQKA
+214 YQQALIDMQEA

-259 NLGLMQAL
+259 NLGLMQAM

-319 SLMKKLGR
+319 DLVKKLGR
-327 EPTSLELSRDS
+327 EPTSQELSKDS

-351 TEEPISLDMPIGE
+351 IEEPISLDMPIGE

-371 LIADEKSLSPS
+371 LIPDEKNLSPT

-388 DMIYHTRKLLS
+388 DLVDQIRKLLAS
-399 GLSPREEKILR
+399 LSPREEKILR

-439 IEAKAIERLRDP
+439 IEAKALERLRDP
-451 SRHKEIREYFE
+451 NRYKEIREYFE

>member
-1 MVDQFGGGLGNGLNA
+1 V
-16 DSPFPSG
+16 
-23 RVFLRKTMEAMVRQ
+23 KQ
-37 KKPADPEMEELTL
+37 KKPMEKEMEELTL
-50 EPLPSAS
+50 EPLPSSS
-57 LFGEIQETIPPIKS
+57 LFEELQAPIPPMKPAPYGEGEIDEPIE
-71 NSYKDSELEDPV
+71 ELE
-83 EDFDLEGEEIE
+83 LEPEEAELSIEERDEIE
-94 LGMEERED
+94 P
-102 LGAEQLLQ
+102 EQLLP
-110 EEIPFQPQDI
+110 EEIPFHPQDI

-135 PEQEVELAKRIKE
+135 PEKEVDLAKRIKE

-154 LFEARANRLKAQ
+154 VLETKVGRMKSQLYPVSTQKSGTRRGHNGSRAGNKDKNLK
-166 LHPAPAPKG
+166 KG
-175 SGKRSQR
+175 KVSASEQR
-182 SAQAGQRKG
+182 
-191 QKRAKLTPKEIKAK
+191 EK
-205 TLQYKKVLA
+205 TLLYKKALT
-214 QYQQAVAETQKA
+214 QYQQAILTTQRA

-319 SLMKKLGR
+319 SQMKKLGR
-327 EPTSLELSRDS
+327 EPTSQELSKDS
-338 GIPIHDVE
+338 GIPLHDVE

-382 DSLLEK
+382 ESLLEK
-388 DMIYHTRKLLS
+388 DLIYHTRKLLS
-399 GLSPREEKILR
+399 SLSPREEKILR

-451 SRHKEIREYFE
+451 NRHKEIREYFE

>member
-1 MVDQFGGGLGNGLNA
+1 VKRA
-16 DSPFPSG
+16 
-23 RVFLRKTMEAMVRQ
+23 KAAE
-37 KKPADPEMEELTL
+37 KEMEDLNIEA
-50 EPLPSAS
+50 LPPTA
-57 LFGEIQETIPPIKS
+57 FFEEVPNPIPPIQPA
-71 NSYKDSELEDPV
+71 SYGE
-83 EDFDLEGEEIE
+83 EEIE
-94 LGMEERED
+94 EPPIEELELEVAEEGLTEERED
-102 LGAEQLLQ
+102 LEVDQRLL
-110 EEIPFQPQDI
+110 EKETLFHPQDI
-120 TWEYLKGLEKIALLT
+120 TWEYLKGLEKISLLT
-135 PEQEVELAKRIKE
+135 PEKEVELAKRIKE
-148 GERQIK
+148 GERQVK
-154 LFEARANRLKAQ
+154 LFETKTSRLRTQIYPSLDLKNGKKKPQNGTRQSLRLK
-166 LHPAPAPKG
+166 
-175 SGKRSQR
+175 GKNAKNGKKSKQA
-182 SAQAGQRKG
+182 SAE
-191 QKRAKLTPKEIKAK
+191 LKEK
-205 TLQYKKVLA
+205 TLLYKKALG
-214 QYQQAVAETQKA
+214 QYQQAIQETQRA

-327 EPTSLELSRDS
+327 EPTSQELSKDS
-338 GIPIHDVE
+338 GIPLHDVE

-351 TEEPISLDMPIGE
+351 TEEPISLDTPIGE
-364 EDSTLED
+364 EDSTLKD
-371 LIADEKSLSPS
+371 LIADEKSLSPN
-382 DSLLEK
+382 DCLLEK
-388 DMIYHTRKLLS
+388 DLTLHIRKLLG
-399 GLSPREEKILR
+399 GLSPREEKILK

-439 IEAKAIERLRDP
+439 IEAKALERLRDP
-451 SRHKEIREYFE
+451 NRHKEIREYFE